1 MLVVTFAMLL
11 ILGWTVHRAFTERN
25 RKLLELQK
33 EASYLAK
40 MSSENV
46 SLVLESAQQMLIS
59 LASSESVTKL
69 DGPASSTLFA
79 DVIRQSK
86 SYLNIGLTQP
96 DGLIIGSGLP
106 SDRPVSM
113 TDRAFSI
120 RLQKKR
126 DFAISDYVIGE
137 IVGKP
142 AINLGFP
149 LPARTGMLPPGIVY
163 ASLDLHV
170 LQGCISKTNLPE
182 NGIIFITDRKGTYVA
197 RYPDFDKWVGTKSRS
212 WEAMEAKGEE
222 RTGFIDSTGAD
233 QIPRTYYYASVPGSD
248 NCLFIAVGV
257 SSASILAENQ
267 AGLMHELYL
276 LGFCAI
282 IALAAVWFLGSFVIS
297 MRKRVRQQ
305 TEPTRHVAGGGST
318 ATVKVKD
325 STSELQQQQAETTAR
340 LAEEKRQAEEAR
352 HAEEKR
358 WAEETRRTEEAR
370 LAEAAR
376 LSEATRL
383 AEEQRRAEETRLAE
397 AARIAEATRLA
408 EEQHRAEE
416 TRLAEAAR
424 IAEATRLAEEQ
435 RRAEETRLAEAARLT
450 EATRLAEEQRRAEDI
465 RLAEAARL
473 AEIARLAEA
482 TRLTE
487 QVLTA
492 KPYLNV
498 APSIN
503 ANASPNMNINPDP
516 KGGMPILNQLAQSFE
531 SMSSALRAH
540 NEQLERAVKEQS
552 AAVNAVDAAW
562 EEEMA
567 RHRQAEIA
575 LKTRRVEHEQIIEQL
590 QGALG
595 QVNTIKELLPICN
608 GCKKIRSSSDAQN
621 LNGLCPDCAIKQAS
635 ALELDRPQTT
645 TKLNGFDAG
654 AIYFADLKI
663 DRSSN
668 PMGPL

>member
-408 EEQHRAEE
+408 EEQ
-416 TRLAEAAR
+416 
-424 IAEATRLAEEQ
+424 

-575 LKTRRVEHEQIIEQL
+575 LKARRVEHEQIIEQL

-621 LNGLCPDCAIKQAS
+621 PNGLCPDCAIKHAS

-645 TKLNGFDAG
+645 NKLNGFDAG

>member
-11 ILGWTVHRAFTERN
+11 ILGWTVHRAITERD

-46 SLVLESAQQMLIS
+46 SRVLESAQQMLIS

-126 DFAISDYVIGE
+126 DFAISDYLIGE

-142 AINLGFP
+142 VINLGFP
-149 LPARTGMLPPGIVY
+149 LPARSGMLPPGIVY

-170 LQGCISKTNLPE
+170 LQGCIAKTNLPE
-182 NGIIFITDRKGTYVA
+182 NGIILITDRKGTYVA

-233 QIPRTYYYASVPGSD
+233 QIPRTYYYAAVPGSD

-257 SSASILAENQ
+257 SNNAILAESQ

-276 LGFCAI
+276 LGFCSI
-282 IALAAVWFLGSFVIS
+282 VALAAVWFLGSFVIS
-297 MRKRVRQQ
+297 MRKRIRQHM
-305 TEPTRHVAGGGST
+305 EPTRHVAGGGST

-325 STSELQQQQAETTAR
+325 STSELQQQQAETTAQ
-340 LAEEKRQAEEAR
+340 LADEKRLAEEAR
-352 HAEEKR
+352 HADEKR
-358 WAEETRRTEEAR
+358 WAEETRRAEEAR
-370 LAEAAR
+370 RA
-376 LSEATRL
+376 EATRL

-397 AARIAEATRLA
+397 VARL
-408 EEQHRAEE
+408 
-416 TRLAEAAR
+416 
-424 IAEATRLAEEQ
+424 AEATRLAEEQ
-435 RRAEETRLAEAARLT
+435 RRAEETRLAEAARLAEAT
-450 EATRLAEEQRRAEDI
+450 RLAEEQRHAEDIHLAEAARLAEATRLAEEQRRAE
-465 RLAEAARL
+465 
-473 AEIARLAEA
+473 A

-487 QVLTA
+487 HILTA

-498 APSIN
+498 APPIN
-503 ANASPNMNINPDP
+503 ANPNLNANPNMNINPDP

-552 AAVNAVDAAW
+552 SAVTAVDAAW

-575 LKTRRVEHEQIIEQL
+575 LKARRVEHEQIIEQL
-590 QGALG
+590 QGALS

-608 GCKKIRSSSDAQN
+608 GCKKIRSQSDPQN
-621 LNGLCPDCAIKQAS
+621 PNGLCPDCARKQAS
-635 ALELDRPQTT
+635 ALEIDRPQAS

-668 PMGPL
+668 PTGPI

>member
-408 EEQHRAEE
+408 EEQ
-416 TRLAEAAR
+416 
-424 IAEATRLAEEQ
+424 

-575 LKTRRVEHEQIIEQL
+575 LKARRVEHEQIIEQL

-621 LNGLCPDCAIKQAS
+621 PNGLCPDCAIKQAS